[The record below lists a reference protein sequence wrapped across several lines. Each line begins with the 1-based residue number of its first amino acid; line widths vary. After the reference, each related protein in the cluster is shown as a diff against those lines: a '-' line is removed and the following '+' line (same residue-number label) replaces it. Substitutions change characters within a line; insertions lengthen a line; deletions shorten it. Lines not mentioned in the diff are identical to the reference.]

1 MNIPDRPTAPTPI
14 TKVTRLMNGAII
26 IGKTY
31 QTKNATKNTITILD
45 PYTIIPTEEGL
56 QMFPFDKDILGVD
69 LPEMNLDTTQ
79 TMYSEEPDV
88 ELSTTYLTN
97 LSGIEIP
104 TSDLIL

>member
-1 MNIPDRPTAPTPI
+1 MQIPERPTAPTPI
-14 TKVTRLMNGAII
+14 TKVTRLTNGAII

-31 QTKNATKNTITILD
+31 QIKDKITIID

-56 QMFPFDKDILGVD
+56 QMFPFDKDILGVS
-69 LPEMNLDTTQ
+69 LKEMNLDTSQ
-79 TMYSEEPDV
+79 TMYSEEPEQ

>member
-1 MNIPDRPTAPTPI
+1 MIIPERPTAPTPI
-14 TKVTRLMNGAII
+14 TKVTRLTNGAII
-26 IGKTY
+26 IGKTH
-31 QTKNATKNTITILD
+31 QIKDKITITD

-56 QMFPFDKDILGVD
+56 QMFPFDKDILGVS
-69 LPEMNLDTTQ
+69 LKEMNLDTTQ
-79 TMYSEEPDV
+79 TMYSEEPEQ

>member
-1 MNIPDRPTAPTPI
+1 MQTKNIPDKPQTPTPI

-31 QTKNATKNTITILD
+31 KSKNTIVILD
-45 PYTIIPTEEGL
+45 PYTVLPTQEGL
-56 QMFPFDKDILGVD
+56 QMYPFDKDLLGVD
-69 LPEMNLDTTQ
+69 LKEMVIDTNQ
-79 TMYSEEPDV
+79 TMYSEEPST